1 MASSTK
7 AVSSWEAVALLEEA
21 VVARRQQT
29 AASGMHSMRSSVQV
43 SGVRALERAL
53 AQARAVTTGV
63 DETVNV
69 RFRRERLEQLSCG
82 RLTGEEMAA
91 LLSLRPR
98 SEAEALRW
106 LPSLGDFGA
115 RVPVSVPA
123 FARAPAV
130 LEELVDV
137 CV

>member
-1 MASSTK
+1 MALSTK

-29 AASGMHSMRSSVQV
+29 AASGMQRSSVQV
-43 SGVRALERAL
+43 SGVWALERAL
-53 AQARAVTTGV
+53 AQVRAVTTGV

-123 FARAPAV
+123 FACAPAV